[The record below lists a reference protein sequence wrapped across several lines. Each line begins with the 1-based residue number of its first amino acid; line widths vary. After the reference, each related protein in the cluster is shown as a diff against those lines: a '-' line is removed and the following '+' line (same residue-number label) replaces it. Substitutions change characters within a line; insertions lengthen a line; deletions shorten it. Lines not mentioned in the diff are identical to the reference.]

1 MRQVAFALIGLFIG
15 ISTIAQNNIYVSVF
29 GDNSWNGI
37 TTATP
42 VRDVQFAIN
51 ISQPGDTIN
60 IYGGIYY
67 EYLEVTHDQLTIRQ
81 ASIWDEVIIEPSTGD
96 IVENAL
102 LLIDGKFDITIDGII
117 FANHMYNYA
126 QGIYV
131 RGLSGEIA
139 IRNCEVHDIHFSSD
153 PNAAVNEDTNA
164 QAIIIEGTD
173 IVPTTG
179 IEISNCEVYNCR
191 LGYSEGIAINGNV
204 NQFLIHNNHVHDL
217 TNIGIVAIGHEG
229 VGPNASADQASYG
242 EIKGNH
248 VHDCLSPYATSGGI
262 YVDGATY
269 ISIDG
274 NRCEHNGYGIEVG
287 CEHAGKS
294 ASFVTVKNNIV
305 SDNEVAGIALGGYDY
320 PDNSGKIEYVEVRNN
335 TFYKNDFLEDYTG
348 EFFITYMENVEISNN
363 IFYLNDQG
371 VWGYAENQGPGI
383 WVHNN
388 VIYQANNTVEL
399 DWFGTFTESFLE
411 IGSVLALNA
420 GGVYGDPLFVS
431 AEAGDFHI
439 MDGSSAIGMAY
450 QPTEL
455 QPGETDF
462 YGEIRLV
469 GLLDCG
475 ADEFGTSV
483 SVGENPLPNE
493 YSVYPNPANDA
504 VLVDVPMRGDK
515 MRLYDA
521 SGALVLD
528 QQNLSAGVMRFELN
542 TFENGMYFLHVGN
555 RVHKLII
562 EH

>member
-1 MRQVAFALIGLFIG
+1 MKHIISSILAIFVG
-15 ISTIAQNNIYVSVF
+15 ISAFAQNNIYVSVF
-29 GDNSWNGI
+29 GDNLADGM

-42 VRDVQFAIN
+42 VRDVQVAIN
-51 ISQPGDTIN
+51 MSLPGDTIN

-67 EYLEVTHDQLTIRQ
+67 EFLEVTHDQLTIRQ
-81 ASIWDEVIIEPSTGD
+81 ASIWDEVIIEPSTGN
-96 IVENAL
+96 IVGNAL
-102 LLIDGKFDITIDGII
+102 LLIDGKFEITIDGLI

-131 RGLSGEIA
+131 RGLSGDIA
-139 IRNCEVHDIHFSSD
+139 IRNCEVHDIHFSSEPD
-153 PNAAVNEDTNA
+153 APVNEDSNA

-173 IVPTTG
+173 VLPTTG

-204 NQFLIHNNHVHDL
+204 NQFLIHNNYVHDL

-229 VGPNASADQASYG
+229 VGPNENVDQASYG

-274 NRCEHNGYGIEVG
+274 NRCTHNGYGIEVG

-335 TFYKNDFLEDYTG
+335 SFYKNDFLEDYTG
-348 EFFITYMENVEISNN
+348 EFLITYMENVEISNN

-388 VIYQANNTVEL
+388 VIYQPDNIVEL
-399 DWFGTFTESFLE
+399 DWYGTFTESFLE
-411 IGSVLALNA
+411 IGGVLALNA
-420 GGVYGDPLFVS
+420 GGVFGDPLFVD
-431 AEAGDFHI
+431 AENGDFHI
-439 MDGSSAIGMAY
+439 MDGSSALGMAY

-462 YGEIRLV
+462 YGEVRLT

-483 SVGENPLPNE
+483 SVDENPLPNE
-493 YSVYPNPANDA
+493 YSVYPNPANNE
-504 VLVDVPMRGDK
+504 VFVDVPMRGDN
-515 MRLYDA
+515 MRLYNA

-528 QQNLSAGVMRFELN
+528 QQNLSAGVMRLELRA
-542 TFENGMYFLHVGN
+542 FENGMYFLHSGN
-555 RVHKLII
+555 CVHKLII